1 MESIS
6 YRTMIAIEKQ
16 QQQKKILFVLC
27 DFGLILKLSF
37 LEIVCNDVSDILKYM
52 FLLLESGF
60 KIDLIRI

>member
-1 MESIS
+1 
-6 YRTMIAIEKQ
+6 MIAIEKQ
-16 QQQKKILFVLC
+16 QQQKNIVCSVWFRIN
-27 DFGLILKLSF
+27 FEIEF